1 MFLRHDI
8 GEGEYVQ
15 INFSL
20 VTHLEYRLRGEEGVI
35 VVHFAGGGS
44 YTLERP
50 NATVV
55 ASLES
60 QLRSMHQGP

>member
-20 VTHLEYRLRGEEGVI
+20 VTHLEYRLAGGEPVI

-50 NATVV
+50 GATVV

-60 QLRSMHQGP
+60 QLRSMHEGP